1 MIFSVNNSGLKIRR
15 PSSSLL
21 HPGWVTFGNFFL
33 LGSHLENGDTLFAHL
48 PTSFHTEALDK
59 NDRFFMNLILE
70 LLWKTIQSHVNFWKC
85 LLMWLYDSE
94 GLMIQIIKNK
104 EEK

>member
-21 HPGWVTFGNFFL
+21 HPGWVTFGSFFL
-33 LGSHLENGDTLFAHL
+33 LGSHLENGGTLFAHL
-48 PTSFHTEALDK
+48 STSYHKETVEK

-70 LLWKTIQSHVNFWKC
+70 LLWKTIQSHVKFLEMLINVA
-85 LLMWLYDSE
+85 L
-94 GLMIQIIKNK
+94 
-104 EEK
+104 